1 MQQRRCAYG
10 VPAMARKTI
19 ASLEAQV
26 AALEAGNAGLQY
38 QLDELR
44 SRIRHDYV
52 EVAEY
57 RRVQALLR
65 TTQQFAAKY
74 KQQAQGG
81 ERAPSE
87 RRQAMEAARAAAMA
101 SGKTVAVQL

>member
-1 MQQRRCAYG
+1 
-10 VPAMARKTI
+10 MAKPTL
-19 ASLEAQV
+19 ASQAAQI
-26 AALEAGNAGLQY
+26 AALEAGNAGLQA
-38 QLDELR
+38 QLGELR

-52 EVAEY
+52 EIEEY

-74 KQQAQGG
+74 KRQAQGG

>member
-1 MQQRRCAYG
+1 
-10 VPAMARKTI
+10 MAKPTL
-19 ASLEAQV
+19 ASQAAQI

-38 QLDELR
+38 QLDELC

-74 KQQAQGG
+74 KQQANSASPSDR
-81 ERAPSE
+81 RA
-87 RRQAMEAARAAAMA
+87 AMDAARAAAMA

>member
-1 MQQRRCAYG
+1 
-10 VPAMARKTI
+10 MAKPTL
-19 ASLEAQV
+19 ASQAAQI
-26 AALEAGNAGLQY
+26 AALEAGNAGLQA

-44 SRIRHDYV
+44 SRIKHDYV
-52 EVAEY
+52 EREEY
-57 RRVQALLR
+57 NRVQGVLR

-74 KQQAQGG
+74 KRQAQGG

>member
-1 MQQRRCAYG
+1 
-10 VPAMARKTI
+10 MAKPTL
-19 ASLEAQV
+19 ASQAAQI

-44 SRIRHDYV
+44 SRIKHDYIDI
-52 EVAEY
+52 AEY
-57 RRVQALLR
+57 RRVQAVLR

>member
-1 MQQRRCAYG
+1 
-10 VPAMARKTI
+10 MAKPTL
-19 ASLEAQV
+19 ASQAAQI
-26 AALEAGNAGLQY
+26 AALEAALVGKQHELESLQ
-38 QLDELR
+38 

-52 EVAEY
+52 ELEEY

-74 KQQAQGG
+74 KRQAQGD

-87 RRQAMEAARAAAMA
+87 RRQAMEAARAAAIA
-101 SGKTVAVQL
+101 GGCTVAVQL

>member
-1 MQQRRCAYG
+1 
-10 VPAMARKTI
+10 MAKPTL
-19 ASLEAQV
+19 ASQAAQI

-57 RRVQALLR
+57 NRVQGVLR
-65 TTQQFAAKY
+65 ATQQFYAKA
-74 KQQAQGG
+74 K
-81 ERAPSE
+81 
-87 RRQAMEAARAAAMA
+87 RQANSASPSDRRAAMDAARAAAMA